1 MRSRSARVW
10 LEGELRTGLR
20 VGAGRSEFDE
30 RLDSRARVD
39 CGAFGGCEAPIF
51 TQRFVPRPKNPTCQ
65 NLKRFGP
72 LTERLHCEPVCI
84 SDFIF
89 CVNGEMYI
97 KLFAH
102 SRRKYEIR
110 NLQSPCHRLVHF
122 LTRSSASRSGAS
134 LRATRASTGDGMSLE
149 TFEAHDPS
157 PEEVQAARAKADAKR
172 GAPQI
177 PRSLQGMLVLARAFS
192 PPTTDPPVSTQPTP
206 SPRVS
211 TPRGLPHRAHRDRG
225 TPETRWMRANACFAT
240 TPGPSSAKGAGT
252 RSSPIPRAST
262 TAHRRNT

>member
-1 MRSRSARVW
+1 MRVAPSLTNVSTRVRASIVARP
-10 LEGELRTGLR
+10 G
-20 VGAGRSEFDE
+20 GARRGF
-30 RLDSRARVD
+30 LAT
-39 CGAFGGCEAPIF
+39 F
-51 TQRFVPRPKNPTCQ
+51 PRPKNPTCQ

-72 LTERLHCEPVCI
+72 LTERLHCEPVRI

-89 CVNGEMYI
+89 SVNGEMSI
-97 KLFAH
+97 ELFAH
-102 SRRKYEIR
+102 ARRKYEIR
-110 NLQSPCHRLVHF
+110 NLQSPRHRLVHF
-122 LTRSSASRSGAS
+122 FGPGVPASGSGAS

-149 TFEAHDPS
+149 TSEAHDPS

-172 GAPQI
+172 GAPRI
-177 PRSLQGMLVLARAFS
+177 PRSLQGMLVCARAFS

-211 TPRGLPHRAHRDRG
+211 TPRSLLHRAHRDRG
-225 TPETRWMRANACFAT
+225 TPATRWMRASAYFAT

-252 RSSPIPRAST
+252 RSSPLPRATT

>member
-1 MRSRSARVW
+1 MRSRSARVG

-72 LTERLHCEPVCI
+72 LTERLHREPVCI

-102 SRRKYEIR
+102 SRRKYEITR
-110 NLQSPCHRLVHF
+110 TKSPVTLSPTCPLFDQELRIPFGRVP
-122 LTRSSASRSGAS
+122 SGDAC
-134 LRATRASTGDGMSLE
+134 LDGGR
-149 TFEAHDPS
+149 DVPRD
-157 PEEVQAARAKADAKR
+157 VR
-172 GAPQI
+172 GA
-177 PRSLQGMLVLARAFS
+177 RSI
-192 PPTTDPPVSTQPTP
+192 T
-206 SPRVS
+206 
-211 TPRGLPHRAHRDRG
+211 RGG
-225 TPETRWMRANACFAT
+225 
-240 TPGPSSAKGAGT
+240 SSGSREG
-252 RSSPIPRAST
+252 
-262 TAHRRNT
+262 